1 MIKAL
6 RRKSMNRQKTFLI
19 VLIMFSLSFS
29 FIGSCDD
36 TQSNSLSTALI
47 SVNTEKE
54 SYQKG
59 QNIRIFGNV
68 TNITEDAVLNSDVL
82 ITLHNGD
89 WMRSITLSLS
99 QQGSYEYLYHISYGD
114 PEGLWNITIEL
125 QKDSHIL
132 RSSKNIT
139 VLLPEETIRYN
150 VIWFSPSIGTVFYRG
165 STIHI
170 TVFVTENNIG
180 VTNASTTC
188 ILPSLEQLPLTEVK
202 QGYYEGVY
210 SIPYDSPTG
219 VWALSVESK
228 TVNGSSFYAGGS
240 TIVVQIL
247 PVSLSIQVVG
257 VPSDGFFLGNPIELS
272 VSVQYTDGQAIEN
285 AEVTTDITNEI
296 YHLQNRGGGIY
307 SIDCTDRIHSEG
319 SQRIYFF
326 ASDQFGNSGSTPYI
340 LSLTKPTVSE
350 FPFVQLISVLGV
362 VSIMILLLYVINKR
376 RFLLHKKNIRDE
388 IEELEHLRNEAAV
401 NYYTKGTITRQTYDL
416 LQKDHAQRLA
426 ELKKDTL
433 TKKERRDKTYFTR
446 KKNGSGL

>member
-1 MIKAL
+1 MK
-6 RRKSMNRQKTFLI
+6 RQRAFLI

-36 TQSNSLSTALI
+36 TGTPLFPALL
-47 SVNTEKE
+47 SVNTDNQ

-59 QNIRIFGNV
+59 QTLRIFGNV
-68 TNITEDAVLNSDVL
+68 TNISKDTVLNSDVL

-89 WMRSITLSLS
+89 WMRSITSALS
-99 QQGSYEYLYHISYGD
+99 QQGSYEYLYQISYGD
-114 PEGLWNITIEL
+114 PEGSWNITVEL
-125 QKDSHIL
+125 QTNSHIL

-139 VLLPEETIRYN
+139 VLLPEDTIRYN
-150 VIWFSPSIGTVFYRG
+150 VIWFSPSTGTVFYRG
-165 STIHI
+165 NTIHV
-170 TVFVTENNIG
+170 TVFVTENDIG

-188 ILPSLEQLPLTEVK
+188 ILPSLEQLSLTEVK

-228 TVNGSSFYAGGS
+228 TGNGSSVYAGGS
-240 TIVVQIL
+240 MIVVQIL
-247 PVSLSIQVVG
+247 PVLLSIQVVEM
-257 VPSDGFFLGNPIELS
+257 PSDGFFLGDPIELS
-272 VSVQYTDGQAIEN
+272 VSVQYTNGQAIEN
-285 AEVTTDITNEI
+285 AAVNIDIANET
-296 YHLQNRGGGIY
+296 YQLQNRGGGIY
-307 SIDCTDRIHSEG
+307 SINCTDHIHSEG

-350 FPFVQLISVLGV
+350 FPFIQIIGAVSVIITV
-362 VSIMILLLYVINKR
+362 ILLLYFLNQR
-376 RFLLHKKNIRDE
+376 RFLLHKKNIQEE
-388 IEELEHLRNEAAV
+388 IVELEHLRNEAAV

-433 TKKERRDKTYFTR
+433 PKKERNNKTYFS
-446 KKNGSGL
+446 KKKSE